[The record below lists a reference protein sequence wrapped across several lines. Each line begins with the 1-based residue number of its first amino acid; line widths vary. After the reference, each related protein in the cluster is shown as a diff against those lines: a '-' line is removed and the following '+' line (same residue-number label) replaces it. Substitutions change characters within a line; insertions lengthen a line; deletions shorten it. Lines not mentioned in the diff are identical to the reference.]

1 MFLLKPILALPGVF
15 GLLAFAGLSF
25 TAHAPVVQARAVVP
39 LSDAARAAVP
49 AASAQ
54 DDDAAPPLQRRFR
67 RSRDGLF
74 YVTARVNGVAV
85 RFLLDTGATMVVL
98 TPADA
103 TRVGAA
109 FGGPARHTM
118 METAA
123 GPSAIDRITL
133 DHVAIAGHRIT
144 DVDAA
149 VVRRGLKV
157 SLLGQ
162 DLLSQLG
169 PVTISGN
176 ALELN

>member
-1 MFLLKPILALPGVF
+1 MFVLKPFLALPGVV

-25 TAHAPVVQARAVVP
+25 TAHAPISQARAVVP
-39 LSDAARAAVP
+39 LGDVAHAAVP
-49 AASAQ
+49 PAIAQ
-54 DDDAAPPLQRRFR
+54 EGDPSPILQRRFR

-103 TRVGAA
+103 TRVGASS
-109 FGGPARHTM
+109 GGPARHAM

-133 DHVAIAGHRIT
+133 DHVAIAGHT
-144 DVDAA
+144 VVDVDAA

-162 DLLSQLG
+162 DLLSRLG